1 VSAAFVKAMISPEQ
15 GGPYAGK
22 EVEVLA
28 DDYAAKGDEEMIEV
42 KVGDDLIY
50 VEKKFV
56 NPGDEAMQKAETRV
70 TSETS
75 EDEEISFDA
84 EDDDDSEDDDEE
96 FSYDLED
103 LEDSEDGEDDKEDED
118 DEEEILSFD
127 SEDDEDDSEDDEEEF
142 SYDVDSD
149 DETSDD
155 DDIQMDVMVEP
166 EPVAQPTKVDI
177 MRSRLKKSMQ
187 ELEDIRSQMKS
198 TFTSTDTIS
207 STITSLRGMLDALQK
222 DAGNER
228 TN

>member
-1 VSAAFVKAMISPEQ
+1 MISPEQ

-56 NPGDEAMQKAETRV
+56 NPGNEAMQKVEEPAPAKTL
-70 TSETS
+70 
-75 EDEEISFDA
+75 EDEEISFDV
-84 EDDDDSEDDDEE
+84 EDDEDREDDGEEE

-103 LEDSEDGEDDKEDED
+103 LDDEAADDDDDEDDEED

-127 SEDDEDDSEDDEEEF
+127 SEDDVEDGEDDGEEF

-149 DETSDD
+149 EETSDD
-155 DDIQMDVMVEP
+155 DDIQMDVVVEP
-166 EPVAQPTKVDI
+166 EPVAQPTKVEI
-177 MRSRLKKSMQ
+177 LRSRLKKSMQ

-222 DAGNER
+222 DTGNER